1 MINFIK
7 KILAADLISKL
18 CQVFLTLLL
27 IRILSKNDYAT
38 YAGVL
43 AWSMLAASITS
54 GLNISLLRKV
64 AKYGISNLS
73 LFYSTMLIAFSS
85 ISFIVLFIL
94 FSYNSTNVF
103 LVAIL
108 SVSLI
113 GLQLI
118 ASFLQAKKDVVF
130 YAITSSIK
138 SLIPFLL
145 ICILYLIYNHVT
157 VENYIYILFF
167 SFLFILF
174 AFIVKQRKE
183 GVGVGVTRGL
193 FRGFNI
199 AENIHLFLY
208 YSIIAIYTQMDIIY
222 ASYNLD
228 SDVTSEYA
236 VIFRFYSLSIL
247 LVPSIVS
254 SLRVYTANIEKMS
267 DLLFVN
273 EKFPQ
278 KLIFISLLISIL
290 FAIVSPFLV
299 NLAGEQYANGFR
311 YIAWFSIA
319 TFFSYI
325 GCISTSIFISLKLHG
340 YLIFFAISSVLFKVM
355 FYLLISPDEVL
366 ELVYTFV
373 SSAVFYNIT
382 GLSLL
387 IFYMRSER

>member
-1 MINFIK
+1 
-7 KILAADLISKL
+7 
-18 CQVFLTLLL
+18 
-27 IRILSKNDYAT
+27 
-38 YAGVL
+38 
-43 AWSMLAASITS
+43 
-54 GLNISLLRKV
+54 
-64 AKYGISNLS
+64 
-73 LFYSTMLIAFSS
+73 
-85 ISFIVLFIL
+85 
-94 FSYNSTNVF
+94 
-103 LVAIL
+103 
-108 SVSLI
+108 
-113 GLQLI
+113 
-118 ASFLQAKKDVVF
+118 
-130 YAITSSIK
+130 
-138 SLIPFLL
+138 
-145 ICILYLIYNHVT
+145 
-157 VENYIYILFF
+157 
-167 SFLFILF
+167 
-174 AFIVKQRKE
+174 
-183 GVGVGVTRGL
+183 
-193 FRGFNI
+193 
-199 AENIHLFLY
+199 
-208 YSIIAIYTQMDIIY
+208 
-222 ASYNLD
+222 
-228 SDVTSEYA
+228 
-236 VIFRFYSLSIL
+236 
-247 LVPSIVS
+247 
-254 SLRVYTANIEKMS
+254 MS